1 MSVGADFFKSEFLFQ
16 AFDTEVVW
24 NWELTDDTR
33 AMFYDV
39 VPSPVPAMEFAR
51 VEVTRIVQRG
61 SATPD
66 HRAAEIHVKLR
77 RSGRSAAGAR
87 FGVAQFPCDSR
98 SRAIGMQIRA
108 LYDQRGRILAAV
120 HLETTDAASGGSPTP
135 QPEPRRGQRVGV
147 FTVPLEFAHLSF
159 AEACTQLMVKGKG
172 KRATLMPRPS

>member
-1 MSVGADFFKSEFLFQ
+1 VSVGADFFKSEFLFQ

-66 HRAAEIHVKLR
+66 HRAAEIHVKLDFDRPADR
-77 RSGRSAAGAR
+77 RPALDLGLLN
-87 FGVAQFPCDSR
+87 FH
-98 SRAIGMQIRA
+98 AIR
-108 LYDQRGRILAAV
+108 V
-120 HLETTDAASGGSPTP
+120 P
-135 QPEPRRGQRVGV
+135 GQ
-147 FTVPLEFAHLSF
+147 
-159 AEACTQLMVKGKG
+159 
-172 KRATLMPRPS
+172 